1 MSDEFVRSSTLVA
14 TDSAPP
20 PQRPAGDV
28 LKEVWGNL
36 SGTRT
41 WGQMTGLLLLM
52 APTFMPVM
60 ALWGSDRLHPDEPL
74 LPLFLTISAI
84 GGILGMPLCYPKK
97 GYRLPGVLAG
107 PLFGPGVYLA
117 FWLLAGEEMNKLIF
131 LLLVLLGGAP
141 SFGLYVLLLYWR
153 ARPYEGECAPPFW
166 DQGF

>member
-1 MSDEFVRSSTLVA
+1 MPNEFIPSQVA
-14 TDSAPP
+14 DTEPAAPT
-20 PQRPAGDV
+20 QRPAGDV
-28 LKEVWGNL
+28 FQEVWATL

-41 WGQMTGLLLLM
+41 WGQITGLLLLM
-52 APTFMPVM
+52 APTFIPVM

-74 LPLFLTISAI
+74 LPLFLAISAI
-84 GGILGMPLCYPKK
+84 SGILGMPLCYPKK
-97 GYRLPGVLAG
+97 GYWLPGVLAG

-153 ARPYEGECAPPFW
+153 ARQYES
-166 DQGF
+166 D